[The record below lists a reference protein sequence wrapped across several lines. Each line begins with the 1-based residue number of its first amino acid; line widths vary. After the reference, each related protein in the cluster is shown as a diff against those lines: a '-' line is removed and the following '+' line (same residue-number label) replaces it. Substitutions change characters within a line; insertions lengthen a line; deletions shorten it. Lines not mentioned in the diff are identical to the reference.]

1 MPTINTLDATT
12 SGAAAQTSAAGVGEQ
27 ADRCFRLAD
36 ATTDPDVKSKLE
48 RLGEGYEDA
57 AQGIGPEAAFARGL
71 GASRPTSFTRAVW
84 QRPLSSQRRRG

>member
-1 MPTINTLDATT
+1 MIEKQKEQTMPTINTL
-12 SGAAAQTSAAGVGEQ
+12 
-27 ADRCFRLAD
+27 D